1 MLGQMEGRK
10 DRQTLFY
17 RTLLAVARGLTSTT
31 AVDWHLKVKSIE
43 YDVGLTINYCII
55 VSIQKI
61 SSIYKLIL
69 KIKQVLASHELNGYT
84 HFWPSPPKK
93 PLGQL
98 LAFPNLDQDAN
109 NQLIPSIHYWDTVN
123 FRVLWTDCPHSFL
136 TMLQPKKFDELS
148 LYQHAKNQTISLI
161 CSGDMVD

>member
-10 DRQTLFY
+10 GRQTLFY

-31 AVDWHLKVKSIE
+31 AVDWNLKVKYIE

-84 HFWPSPPKK
+84 HF
-93 PLGQL
+93 
-98 LAFPNLDQDAN
+98 
-109 NQLIPSIHYWDTVN
+109 
-123 FRVLWTDCPHSFL
+123 
-136 TMLQPKKFDELS
+136 
-148 LYQHAKNQTISLI
+148 
-161 CSGDMVD
+161 